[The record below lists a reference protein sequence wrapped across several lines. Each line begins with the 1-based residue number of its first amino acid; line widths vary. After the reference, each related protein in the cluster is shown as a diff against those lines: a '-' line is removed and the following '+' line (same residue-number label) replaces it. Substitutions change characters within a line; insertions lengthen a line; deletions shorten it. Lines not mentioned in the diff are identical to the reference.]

1 VNPEP
6 EQTTA
11 TSVDQDASTGGLP
24 ATVPVEESGAGNSKA
39 AEPFSRLP
47 SPVPWANG
55 LVISTMVIY
64 WGGFHMP
71 LGLGG
76 LAIVANLFPQHV
88 SDPQFQAMS
97 RVVLQLMELAG
108 TAWLIKSTLH
118 PFKPQFELFNVS
130 FSNAFQ
136 DRGWIPASALGLL
149 VVPLIVIASASITQY
164 LSPSQVEEAP
174 SALTGLVTS
183 TPVACS
189 ATYLAFCV
197 ITPVIEEYVYRGFL
211 LASLAS
217 HIRWPFAIIVS
228 SLVFAIS
235 HLGASGLPSL
245 FMIGCVLGLAYT
257 WTGNLATSLVIH
269 GLYNAIVL
277 TRSVV
282 F

>member
-1 VNPEP
+1 MINVEA
-6 EQTTA
+6 Q
-11 TSVDQDASTGGLP
+11 GIGL
-24 ATVPVEESGAGNSKA
+24 S
-39 AEPFSRLP
+39 L
-47 SPVPWANG
+47 
-55 LVISTMVIY
+55 
-64 WGGFHMP
+64 
-71 LGLGG
+71 
-76 LAIVANLFPQHV
+76 
-88 SDPQFQAMS
+88 
-97 RVVLQLMELAG
+97 LQV
-108 TAWLIKSTLH
+108 K
-118 PFKPQFELFNVS
+118 
-130 FSNAFQ
+130 
-136 DRGWIPASALGLL
+136 
-149 VVPLIVIASASITQY
+149 
-164 LSPSQVEEAP
+164 EAP

>member
-1 VNPEP
+1 M
-6 EQTTA
+6 
-11 TSVDQDASTGGLP
+11 G
-24 ATVPVEESGAGNSKA
+24 
-39 AEPFSRLP
+39 
-47 SPVPWANG
+47 
-55 LVISTMVIY
+55 IS
-64 WGGFHMP
+64 
-71 LGLGG
+71 
-76 LAIVANLFPQHV
+76 
-88 SDPQFQAMS
+88 
-97 RVVLQLMELAG
+97 
-108 TAWLIKSTLH
+108 
-118 PFKPQFELFNVS
+118 
-130 FSNAFQ
+130 
-136 DRGWIPASALGLL
+136 LL
-149 VVPLIVIASASITQY
+149 
-164 LSPSQVEEAP
+164 QVEEAP

-197 ITPVIEEYVYRGFL
+197 ITTVIEEYVYRGFL